1 MAIYAM
7 RGVVGVTNQALGA
20 MISVRFSG
28 KMWSAAEQL
37 DAAAVLMEFALSF
50 RQSVG
55 DAQ

>member
-7 RGVVGVTNQALGA
+7 RGVVGVKNQALRA

-50 RQSVG
+50 R
-55 DAQ
+55 

>member
-7 RGVVGVTNQALGA
+7 RGVVGVTNQALRA

-50 RQSVG
+50 R
-55 DAQ
+55 